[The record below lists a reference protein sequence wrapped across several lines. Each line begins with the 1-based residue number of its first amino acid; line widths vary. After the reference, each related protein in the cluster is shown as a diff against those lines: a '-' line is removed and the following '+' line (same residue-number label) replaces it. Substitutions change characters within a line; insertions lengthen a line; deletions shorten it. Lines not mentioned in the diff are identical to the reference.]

1 MGLLNAEE
9 FKKFLLRGNVVDLA
23 VGVVIGVAFGAVVTS
38 LVADIITPLIAA
50 IIGEPDFSSLSFT
63 VNDSEILYGNFLNA
77 LVAFLVVAAA
87 IFYIV
92 VVPMN
97 RLVTRVKEQ
106 PQTPEPT
113 TRKCP
118 RCWSEIA
125 RQASRC
131 PLCTA
136 DIEPLEVAAAT

>member
-1 MGLLNAEE
+1 MALLNAQE

-23 VGVVIGVAFGAVVTS
+23 VGIVIGVAFTAVVSS

-50 IIGEPDFSSLSFT
+50 VIGEPDFSALSFT
-63 VNDSEILYGNFLNA
+63 INESEILYGNFINA
-77 LVAFLVVAAA
+77 LLAFLVVATA
-87 IFYIV
+87 IFYV
-92 VVPMN
+92 VVMPMN
-97 RLVTRVKEQ
+97 RLVTRFKEQ

-131 PLCTA
+131 PQCTA
-136 DIEPLEVAAAT
+136 DIEPVEVVPAP

>member
-1 MGLLNAEE
+1 MSLLNGEE

-23 VGVVIGVAFGAVVTS
+23 VGVVIGVAFAAVVTS
-38 LVADIITPLIAA
+38 LVENIITPLIAA
-50 IIGEPDFSSLSFT
+50 VIGEPDFSALSFT
-63 VNDSEILYGNFLNA
+63 LNDSEILYGNFINA
-77 LVAFLVVAAA
+77 LLAFLAVAAA
-87 IFYIV
+87 IFYLV
-92 VVPMN
+92 VMPMN
-97 RLVTRVKEQ
+97 RLVTRFKEQ

-131 PLCTA
+131 PQCTA
-136 DIEPLEVAAAT
+136 DIEPAEVAPAP